1 MKGIRSFFPVGGIP
15 GILVI
20 MLMNIHRASSFYLQ
34 PIDLGVMG
42 HGKDELVANTIY
54 AYCTANNFHSC
65 VLGVIEDEMV
75 PVEVRQQVAS
85 DTTSNLR
92 WFSQ

>member
-1 MKGIRSFFPVGGIP
+1 
-15 GILVI
+15 
-20 MLMNIHRASSFYLQ
+20 
-34 PIDLGVMG
+34 MG

-65 VLGVIEDEMV
+65 VLGVIEDEMIS
-75 PVEVRQQVAS
+75 VEIRQQAAP

-92 WFSQ
+92 WFSQCIRQQRGIQGEQLECG